1 MLSGMEGGQAMTG
14 THSGGKGAEPALR
27 SRIVGEGDEAPDQL
41 MANPLNW
48 RTHPKPQ
55 VDALEGL
62 LKQVGWV
69 QRVIVNR
76 RTGHVVDGH
85 ARVELALR
93 RSEPTVPVVYV
104 DLSEGEEQL
113 VLAALDPIGGLAAT
127 DADKLAELLA
137 DVSAQ
142 DAGLQSMLDDLARQI
157 GVGVGAIA
165 LPELSNGDREPFQQ
179 MTFTV
184 HDEQK
189 GQIDLAIEA
198 AKKLGPFA
206 DGLNENSNGNALA
219 RVCQAYLAQHG
230 S

>member
-1 MLSGMEGGQAMTG
+1 
-14 THSGGKGAEPALR
+14 
-27 SRIVGEGDEAPDQL
+27 

-48 RTHPKPQ
+48 RMHPKGQ

-69 QRVIVNR
+69 QRIIVNQ

-93 RSEPTVPVVYV
+93 RSEQRVPVVYV
-104 DLSEGEEQL
+104 DLSADEERL
-113 VLAALDPIGGLAAT
+113 VLAALDPIGGLATT
-127 DADKLAELLA
+127 DADKLAELLQ

-142 DAGLQSMLDDLARQI
+142 DAGLQALLDDLARQI
-157 GVGVGAIA
+157 GAGVGEID
-165 LPELSNGDREPFQQ
+165 LPELNDGDREPFQQ

-189 GQIDLAIEA
+189 EQIDRALAA
-198 AKKLGPFA
+198 AKAMGPFL
-206 DGLNENSNGNALA
+206 DSLNENSNGNALA
-219 RVCQAYLAQHG
+219 RVCEIFLTQHG
-230 S
+230 G

>member
-1 MLSGMEGGQAMTG
+1 MGKPGGGLQ
-14 THSGGKGAEPALR
+14 ALR
-27 SRIVGEGDEAPDQL
+27 SRIVGEGEEAPDQL

-48 RTHPKPQ
+48 RTHPKAQ

-85 ARVELALR
+85 ARVDLALR
-93 RSEPTVPVVYV
+93 RSEAAVPVLYV
-104 DLSEGEEQL
+104 DLAEHEERL

-127 DADKLAELLA
+127 DADKLAELLQ
-137 DVSAQ
+137 DVSAE
-142 DAGLQSMLDDLARQI
+142 DAGLQALLADLAAGI
-157 GVGVGAIA
+157 GAGVGEAD
-165 LPELSNGDREPFQQ
+165 LPDLADGDREPFQQ

-189 GQIDLAIEA
+189 EVIDRALDA
-198 AKKLGPFA
+198 AKAMGPFVSA
-206 DGLNENSNGNALA
+206 NENSNGNALA
-219 RVCQAYLAQHG
+219 RVCELFLG
-230 S
+230 LRNG

>member
-1 MLSGMEGGQAMTG
+1 MGKQKPQAQ
-14 THSGGKGAEPALR
+14 ALK
-27 SRIVGEGDEAPDQL
+27 SRIVGEGEETPDQL

-48 RTHPKPQ
+48 RTHPKAQ

-93 RSEPTVPVVYV
+93 RNEPRVPVVYV
-104 DLSEGEEQL
+104 DLAEEEERL
-113 VLAALDPIGGLAAT
+113 VLAALDPIGGLATT

-137 DVSAQ
+137 DVSA
-142 DAGLQSMLDDLARQI
+142 DDPGLQALLADLAASVGA
-157 GVGVGAIA
+157 GVGEIDM
-165 LPELSNGDREPFQQ
+165 PELNDGDREPFQQ

-189 GQIDLAIEA
+189 EQIDRAIEA
-198 AKKLGPFA
+198 AKRMGPFTDA
-206 DGLNENSNGNALA
+206 LNDNSNGNALA
-219 RVCQAYLAQHG
+219 RVCEIFLTQHG
-230 S
+230 G

>member
-1 MLSGMEGGQAMTG
+1 M
-14 THSGGKGAEPALR
+14 GKKQQPAEALR
-27 SRIVGEGDEAPDQL
+27 SRIVGEGEEAPDQL

-48 RTHPKPQ
+48 RTHPKAQ

-69 QRVIVNR
+69 QRVVVNR

-93 RSEPTVPVVYV
+93 RSEPSVPVVYV
-104 DLSEGEEQL
+104 DLAEAEERL

-137 DVSAQ
+137 EVSAE
-142 DAGLQSMLDDLARQI
+142 DPGLQALLEELAHGIGAGVGEADLPDLAD
-157 GVGVGAIA
+157 
-165 LPELSNGDREPFQQ
+165 GDREPFQQ

-184 HDEQK
+184 HDDQK
-189 GQIDLAIEA
+189 EVIDRALEA
-198 AKKLGPFA
+198 AKRMGPFVS
-206 DGLNENSNGNALA
+206 DNDNSNGNALA
-219 RVCQAYLAQHG
+219 RVCELFLGAQRG
-230 S
+230 